1 MQHTTFIHF
10 FFFAGGENFEPNN
23 PDQVL
28 LAEDLPLMGIK
39 TFGYALGG
47 GYDLDLNN
55 HSDITVGA
63 FGSDAAFVVR
73 SRHVQKKKTRQI
85 IKLPHFFKK
94 KKNHDLTYFFSFK
107 RFFSSLKL

>member
-73 SRHVQKKKTRQI
+73 SRYVHKKNSSNHKIAPFFQKKK
-85 IKLPHFFKK
+85 K
-94 KKNHDLTYFFSFK
+94 S
-107 RFFSSLKL
+107 